1 METEELEEVERFHG
15 KAANGLRKDSPPQ
28 AISCLGLVC
37 EDDSEASDHVTEKE
51 PQTCYI
57 PIRRNSK
64 YYRSIRHRNRGKG
77 RSSSEIQTERVEG
90 SLKNGN
96 TRNELL
102 NKDQLLHLFHKGLSL
117 HVKPDMTAAEEQWI
131 QRLLPSYPGYRG
143 NRPDSP
149 SPATAAESLRG
160 GSSRKSHRSPPEP
173 LLQSLPPPR
182 MELLAA
188 ALSAACALDHEG
200 SAESVAGARAPGS
213 ESPSMAGQISIPEE
227 SPVLSDCPTAFPEAL
242 QMIHPMTADSW
253 KNFIEQIGF
262 LYQEYRDKSTRQEIE
277 NRRLQDSQT
286 DTEECLAT
294 VETSS
299 ETEPTNTVENK
310 AIPQINLLRNTTS
323 RFNLWQDLPEVRSS
337 GVLNILQPD
346 EIKLQEAMFELV
358 TSEASYYKSLNLL
371 VYHFMENERLK
382 KILHP
387 SEAHI
392 LFSNVL
398 DVMAVSERFLL
409 DLEKRV
415 EENIVIS
422 DVCDI
427 VYQHTIN
434 HFSVYVTYVSN
445 QTYQER
451 TYKQVLQDKPAFRE
465 VISQLELDPKCKG
478 LSFSSFLILPF
489 QRITRLKLLVQ
500 NILKKVEEKSE
511 REITALDAHKELETV
526 VKACNEGVRKMSR
539 TEQMISI
546 QKKLEFKIK
555 SVPIISH
562 SRWLLKQ
569 GELQQMNG
577 PKTSRTLRTKKLFRE
592 IYLFLFNDLLVLC
605 RQISGDKYQ
614 VFDSA
619 SRGLLRVEELED
631 QGQSLANVFILR
643 LLENADDREVS
654 YMLKAP
660 TQSEMKRWMIL
671 LAPNR
676 RTKFVSFTSRLMDC
690 PQVQCVHPYVAQQP
704 DELSLEL
711 ADVLNIL
718 EKTDD
723 GWIFGER
730 LHDQERGWFPS
741 SIGEE
746 IMNPKIRSQNL
757 KECFRVHK
765 SDDSQR
771 RKVGSRNRQ

>member
-1 METEELEEVERFHG
+1 
-15 KAANGLRKDSPPQ
+15 
-28 AISCLGLVC
+28 
-37 EDDSEASDHVTEKE
+37 
-51 PQTCYI
+51 
-57 PIRRNSK
+57 
-64 YYRSIRHRNRGKG
+64 
-77 RSSSEIQTERVEG
+77 
-90 SLKNGN
+90 
-96 TRNELL
+96 
-102 NKDQLLHLFHKGLSL
+102 
-117 HVKPDMTAAEEQWI
+117 
-131 QRLLPSYPGYRG
+131 
-143 NRPDSP
+143 
-149 SPATAAESLRG
+149 
-160 GSSRKSHRSPPEP
+160 
-173 LLQSLPPPR
+173 
-182 MELLAA
+182 
-188 ALSAACALDHEG
+188 
-200 SAESVAGARAPGS
+200 
-213 ESPSMAGQISIPEE
+213 
-227 SPVLSDCPTAFPEAL
+227 
-242 QMIHPMTADSW
+242 
-253 KNFIEQIGF
+253 
-262 LYQEYRDKSTRQEIE
+262 
-277 NRRLQDSQT
+277 
-286 DTEECLAT
+286 
-294 VETSS
+294 
-299 ETEPTNTVENK
+299 
-310 AIPQINLLRNTTS
+310 
-323 RFNLWQDLPEVRSS
+323 
-337 GVLNILQPD
+337 
-346 EIKLQEAMFELV
+346 MFELV

-371 VYHFMENERLK
+371 IYHFMENEKLK

-422 DVCDI
+422 DICDI
-427 VYQHTIN
+427 VYHHTVN

-451 TYKQVLQDKPAFRE
+451 ALGVLQDKPAFRE
-465 VISQLELDPKCKG
+465 
-478 LSFSSFLILPF
+478 
-489 QRITRLKLLVQ
+489 

-511 REITALDAHKELETV
+511 REITALEAHKELETV

-592 IYLFLFNDLLVLC
+592 MYLFLFNDLLVLC
-605 RQISGDKYQ
+605 RQITGDKYQ

-619 SRGLLRVEELED
+619 PRGLLRVEELED

-654 YMLKAP
+654 YMLKASS
-660 TQSEMKRWMIL
+660 QSEMKRWMIL

-690 PQVQCVHPYVAQQP
+690 PQIQCVHPYVAQQP

-741 SIGEE
+741 SMGEE
-746 IMNPKIRSQNL
+746 ILNPKIRSQNL

-765 SDDSQR
+765 TDDSQR
-771 RKVGSRNRQ
+771 RKMSSRNKQ

>member
-1 METEELEEVERFHG
+1 M
-15 KAANGLRKDSPPQ
+15 
-28 AISCLGLVC
+28 
-37 EDDSEASDHVTEKE
+37 
-51 PQTCYI
+51 
-57 PIRRNSK
+57 
-64 YYRSIRHRNRGKG
+64 
-77 RSSSEIQTERVEG
+77 G
-90 SLKNGN
+90 SLKNGS

-102 NKDQLLHLFHKGLSL
+102 NKDELLRIFHKGMSL
-117 HVKPDMTAAEEQWI
+117 HVKPNMTTAEEQWL

-149 SPATAAESLRG
+149 SPAPAAESLSSS
-160 GSSRKSHRSPPEP
+160 SSRR
-173 LLQSLPPPR
+173 SLPDSLLLSLPSCPPPH

-200 SAESVAGARAPGS
+200 SAESVAGARSAGS
-213 ESPSMAGQISIPEE
+213 ESPSMDGPLPIPEE
-227 SPVLSDCPTAFPEAL
+227 SPVLQDDPAAFPEGL

-253 KNFIEQIGF
+253 KNFIEQIGL

-277 NRRLQDSQT
+277 TRRLQDSQT
-286 DTEECLAT
+286 DTEDCTAIEETPSEKEAT
-294 VETSS
+294 D
-299 ETEPTNTVENK
+299 TVENK
-310 AIPQINLLRNTTS
+310 AVPQINLLRNSTS

-358 TSEASYYKSLNLL
+358 TSEASYYKSMNLL
-371 VYHFMENERLK
+371 IYHFMENERLK

-392 LFSNVL
+392 LFSNL
-398 DVMAVSERFLL
+398 QDVMAVSERFLL
-409 DLEKRV
+409 DLEKRL

-422 DVCDI
+422 DICDI
-427 VYQHTIN
+427 VYHHTIN

-451 TYKQVLQDKPAFRE
+451 AYKQLLQDKPAFRE
-465 VISQLELDPKCKG
+465 VISQLEMDPKCKG
-478 LSFSSFLILPF
+478 LPFSSFLILPF

-511 REITALDAHKELETV
+511 REITALEAHKELETV

-569 GELQQMNG
+569 GDLQQMNG

-605 RQISGDKYQ
+605 RQIPGDKYQ

-619 SRGLLRVEELED
+619 PRGLLRVEELED

-643 LLENADDREVS
+643 LLENTDDREVS
-654 YMLKAP
+654 YMLKASS
-660 TQSEMKRWMIL
+660 QSEMKRWMIL

-690 PQVQCVHPYVAQQP
+690 PQIQCVHPYVAQQP

-741 SIGEE
+741 SMGEE
-746 IMNPKIRSQNL
+746 ILNPKIRSQNL

-765 SDDSQR
+765 TDDSQR
-771 RKVGSRNRQ
+771 RKMGSRNKQ

>member
-1 METEELEEVERFHG
+1 M
-15 KAANGLRKDSPPQ
+15 
-28 AISCLGLVC
+28 
-37 EDDSEASDHVTEKE
+37 
-51 PQTCYI
+51 
-57 PIRRNSK
+57 
-64 YYRSIRHRNRGKG
+64 
-77 RSSSEIQTERVEG
+77 G

-96 TRNELL
+96 TRNEIL
-102 NKDQLLHLFHKGLSL
+102 NKEELLRIFHKGLSL
-117 HVKPDMTAAEEQWI
+117 HVKPDMTAAEEQWL

-143 NRPDSP
+143 NRPHSP
-149 SPATAAESLRG
+149 SPAPAAESLRG
-160 GSSRKSHRSPPEP
+160 SSSSSRSLQDSLLRS
-173 LLQSLPPPR
+173 LLPSSSSPPR

-200 SAESVAGARAPGS
+200 SAESVTGARPDGS
-213 ESPSMAGQISIPEE
+213 ESPSMAGPVSILEE
-227 SPVLSDCPTAFPEAL
+227 SPVQPDCSAAFPEAL

-253 KNFIEQIGF
+253 KNFIEQIGL
-262 LYQEYRDKSTRQEIE
+262 LYQEYRDKSTRHEIE
-277 NRRLQDSQT
+277 TRRLQDSQT
-286 DTEECLAT
+286 DTEECSVT
-294 VETSS
+294 EETSS
-299 ETEPTNTVENK
+299 EIEPTNSGESK
-310 AIPQINLLRNTTS
+310 AVPQINLLRNSTS

-346 EIKLQEAMFELV
+346 EIKLQEATFELV

-371 VYHFMENERLK
+371 INHFMENERLK

-451 TYKQVLQDKPAFRE
+451 AYKQLLQDKPAFRE

-478 LSFSSFLILPF
+478 LPFSSFLILPF

-511 REITALDAHKELETV
+511 REITALEAHKELETV

-619 SRGLLRVEELED
+619 PRGLLRVEELED

-654 YMLKAP
+654 YMLKASS
-660 TQSEMKRWMIL
+660 QSEMKRWMIL

-741 SIGEE
+741 SMGEE

-771 RKVGSRNRQ
+771 RKMGSRNRQ

>member
-1 METEELEEVERFHG
+1 MEIEELEEVERHSG
-15 KAANGLRKDSPPQ
+15 KSAHGLRKDGSPQ
-28 AISCLGLVC
+28 AISCLDLIC
-37 EDDSEASDHVTEKE
+37 DDESEASDHVTEKE
-51 PQTCYI
+51 PQTHYI
-57 PIRRNSK
+57 PIRRNSR
-64 YYRSIRHRNRGKG
+64 YYRSIRLRNRGKG
-77 RSSSEIQTERVEG
+77 RSSKVQTEHVEG

-96 TRNELL
+96 TRNEIL
-102 NKDQLLHLFHKGLSL
+102 NKEELLRIFHKGLSL
-117 HVKPDMTAAEEQWI
+117 HVKPDMTAAEEQW
-131 QRLLPSYPGYRG
+131 
-143 NRPDSP
+143 
-149 SPATAAESLRG
+149 
-160 GSSRKSHRSPPEP
+160 
-173 LLQSLPPPR
+173 LQ
-182 MELLAA
+182 
-188 ALSAACALDHEG
+188 
-200 SAESVAGARAPGS
+200 S
-213 ESPSMAGQISIPEE
+213 ESPSMAGPVSILEE
-227 SPVLSDCPTAFPEAL
+227 SPVQPDCSAAFPEAL

-253 KNFIEQIGF
+253 KNFIEQIGL
-262 LYQEYRDKSTRQEIE
+262 LYQEYRDKSTRHEIE
-277 NRRLQDSQT
+277 TRRLQDSQT
-286 DTEECLAT
+286 DTEECSVT
-294 VETSS
+294 EETSS
-299 ETEPTNTVENK
+299 EIEPTNSGESK
-310 AIPQINLLRNTTS
+310 AVPQINLLRNSTS

-346 EIKLQEAMFELV
+346 EIKLQEATFELV

-371 VYHFMENERLK
+371 INHFMENERLK

-451 TYKQVLQDKPAFRE
+451 AYKQLLQDKPAFRE

-478 LSFSSFLILPF
+478 LPFSSFLILPF

-511 REITALDAHKELETV
+511 REITALEAHKELETV

-619 SRGLLRVEELED
+619 PRGLLRVEELED

-654 YMLKAP
+654 YMLKASS
-660 TQSEMKRWMIL
+660 QSEMKRWMIL

-741 SIGEE
+741 SMGEE

-771 RKVGSRNRQ
+771 RKMGSRNRQ

>member
-1 METEELEEVERFHG
+1 METEELEEVGRHCM
-15 KAANGLRKDSPPQ
+15 KATSGVRKGNSQQTASQPGV
-28 AISCLGLVC
+28 ISEEEG
-37 EDDSEASDHVTEKE
+37 ADHVTQDRES
-51 PQTCYI
+51 QTHYI
-57 PIRRNSK
+57 AIRRNSK
-64 YYRSIRHRNRGKG
+64 YYRSMRLRSREKERNNREGTHVRH
-77 RSSSEIQTERVEG
+77 VVA
-90 SLKNGN
+90 SLKNGES
-96 TRNELL
+96 RNKPL
-102 NKDQLLHLFHKGLSL
+102 NVDVLSCKGPPLS
-117 HVKPDMTAAEEQWI
+117 VKSEVRASEEQWI
-131 QRLLPSYPGYRG
+131 QRLLPSYPRCRG
-143 NRPDSP
+143 NLPASP
-149 SPATAAESLRG
+149 SPAPPAESL
-160 GSSRKSHRSPPEP
+160 GSRRSEPDSPP
-173 LLQSLPPPR
+173 LLQAR

-188 ALSAACALDHEG
+188 ALGAACALDREG
-200 SAESVAGARAPGS
+200 SAESAAGARPAS
-213 ESPSMAGQISIPEE
+213 RESSSRAGPILIPEE
-227 SPVLSDCPTAFPEAL
+227 SPVLPECPAALPEAL
-242 QMIHPMTADSW
+242 QMIHPMTTDSW
-253 KNFIEQIGF
+253 KNLIEQIGL
-262 LYQEYRDKSTRQEIE
+262 LYQEYRDKSTLQEIE
-277 NRRLQDSQT
+277 TRRLQDSQT
-286 DTEECLAT
+286 DSEECSAGE
-294 VETSS
+294 ETPSKA
-299 ETEPTNTVENK
+299 EPIDTGESRTL
-310 AIPQINLLRNTTS
+310 PQISLLRNSTS
-323 RFNLWQDLPEVRSS
+323 RFNLWQDLPEIRSS

-371 VYHFMENERLK
+371 VSHFMENERLK

-409 DLEKRV
+409 DLEQRV

-427 VYQHTIN
+427 VYQHTVN

-451 TYKQVLQDKPAFRE
+451 AYKQILQDKTAFRE
-465 VISQLELDPKCKG
+465 VISQLEMDPKCKG
-478 LSFSSFLILPF
+478 LPFSSFLILPF

-511 REITALDAHKELETV
+511 RETTALEAHKELETV

-605 RQISGDKYQ
+605 RQIPGDKYQ

-619 SRGLLRVEELED
+619 PRGLLRVEELED

-654 YMLKAP
+654 YMLKASS
-660 TQSEMKRWMIL
+660 QSEMKRWMIS

-718 EKTDD
+718 DKTDD

-741 SIGEE
+741 SMGEE
-746 IMNPKIRSQNL
+746 ILNPKIRSQNL

-771 RKVGSRNRQ
+771 RKLGSRNRQ

>member
-1 METEELEEVERFHG
+1 M
-15 KAANGLRKDSPPQ
+15 DS
-28 AISCLGLVC
+28 LGG
-37 EDDSEASDHVTEKE
+37 EASSRLSAGGHQQAASQQVLTELGSVSDGE
-51 PQTCYI
+51 EESEGANPATQEGNSHTRYI
-57 PIRRNSK
+57 AIQRNSR
-64 YYRSIRHRNRGKG
+64 YYRSMRLPS
-77 RSSSEIQTERVEG
+77 RSKRKTTREAMHGGHAAG
-90 SLKNGN
+90 SL
-96 TRNELL
+96 RNNEPVKEPLNMDVLSHKGSPSPVDSDKTSLEELL
-102 NKDQLLHLFHKGLSL
+102 
-117 HVKPDMTAAEEQWI
+117 I
-131 QRLLPSYPGYRG
+131 QRLLPSYPRYRG
-143 NRPDSP
+143 NRPGSP
-149 SPATAAESLRG
+149 SPAPP
-160 GSSRKSHRSPPEP
+160 PPEP
-173 LLQSLPPPR
+173 LGSRLPPSA

-188 ALSAACALDHEG
+188 ALSAACALDQDDSGREPP
-200 SAESVAGARAPGS
+200 AAA
-213 ESPSMAGQISIPEE
+213 EE
-227 SPVLSDCPTAFPEAL
+227 SPAAAAQVPPPA
-242 QMIHPMTADSW
+242 HPMTADSW
-253 KNFIEQIGF
+253 RNLIEHIGL

-277 NRRLQDSQT
+277 TRRLQDSQT
-286 DTEECLAT
+286 DPEESSPSE
-294 VETSS
+294 ETPS
-299 ETEPTNTVENK
+299 ETEPTSTTESK
-310 AIPQINLLRNTTS
+310 AAPQINLLRNSNS
-323 RFNLWQDLPEVRSS
+323 RFNLWQDLPEIRSS
-337 GVLNILQPD
+337 GVLSILQPD

-371 VYHFMENERLK
+371 VSHFMENERLK
-382 KILHP
+382 KILHQ

-409 DLEKRV
+409 DLEQRV

-427 VYQHTIN
+427 VYQHTVN
-434 HFSVYVTYVSN
+434 HFSVYITYVSN

-451 TYKQVLQDKPAFRE
+451 AYKQLLQDKPAFRE

-511 REITALDAHKELETV
+511 RETTALDAHKELETV

-592 IYLFLFNDLLVLC
+592 IYLFLFNDLLVIC
-605 RQISGDKYQ
+605 RQIPGDKYQ

-619 SRGLLRVEELED
+619 PRGLLRVEELED

-643 LLENADDREVS
+643 LLENADDREAS
-654 YMLKAP
+654 YMLKASS
-660 TQSEMKRWMIL
+660 QSEMKRWMIS

-676 RTKFVSFTSRLMDC
+676 RTKFVSFTSRLVDC
-690 PQVQCVHPYVAQQP
+690 PQIQCVHPYVAQQP

-718 EKTDD
+718 DKTDD

-741 SIGEE
+741 SMGEE
-746 IMNPKIRSQNL
+746 ILNPKIRAQNL

-771 RKVGSRNRQ
+771 RKLGSRNRQ

>member
-1 METEELEEVERFHG
+1 METEELEEVERHCR
-15 KAANGLRKDSPPQ
+15 KATSGVRKGRSQETASQTAVISEDEEEKSEGADDVTHDS
-28 AISCLGLVC
+28 
-37 EDDSEASDHVTEKE
+37 ASPTH
-51 PQTCYI
+51 YI
-57 PIRRNSK
+57 AIRRNSK
-64 YYRSIRHRNRGKG
+64 YYRSMRQKG
-77 RSSSEIQTERVEG
+77 RWKECNNREWGDSRHAVA
-90 SLKNGN
+90 SLKNGDSRSKPL
-96 TRNELL
+96 TVDVLSW
-102 NKDQLLHLFHKGLSL
+102 KGPPAS
-117 HVKPDMTAAEEQWI
+117 VKSEVKVWEEQLI
-131 QRLLPSYPGYRG
+131 QR
-143 NRPDSP
+143 
-149 SPATAAESLRG
+149 
-160 GSSRKSHRSPPEP
+160 
-173 LLQSLPPPR
+173 
-182 MELLAA
+182 
-188 ALSAACALDHEG
+188 
-200 SAESVAGARAPGS
+200 
-213 ESPSMAGQISIPEE
+213 ESPSRVGPMLTPDE
-227 SPVLSDCPTAFPEAL
+227 SPVLSQCPAALPEAL
-242 QMIHPMTADSW
+242 QMIHPMSTDSW
-253 KNFIEQIGF
+253 KTLIEQIGL

-277 NRRLQDSQT
+277 TRRLQDSQT
-286 DTEECLAT
+286 DPEECSASE
-294 VETSS
+294 ETSS
-299 ETEPTNTVENK
+299 EAESTNTAENRTL
-310 AIPQINLLRNTTS
+310 PQISLLRNPTS
-323 RFNLWQDLPEVRSS
+323 RFNLWQDLPEIRSS

-371 VYHFMENERLK
+371 VSHFMENERLK

-409 DLEKRV
+409 DLEQRV

-427 VYQHTIN
+427 VYQHTVN

-451 TYKQVLQDKPAFRE
+451 AYKQLLQDKTAFRE
-465 VISQLELDPKCKG
+465 VISQLEMDPKCKG
-478 LSFSSFLILPF
+478 LPFSSFLILPF

-511 REITALDAHKELETV
+511 RETTALEAHKELETV

-592 IYLFLFNDLLVLC
+592 VYLFLFNDLLVLC
-605 RQISGDKYQ
+605 RQIPGDKYQ

-619 SRGLLRVEELED
+619 PRGLLRVEELED

-654 YMLKAP
+654 YMLKASS
-660 TQSEMKRWMIL
+660 QSEMKRWMIS

-718 EKTDD
+718 DKTDD

-741 SIGEE
+741 SMAEE
-746 IMNPKIRSQNL
+746 ILNPKIRSQNL

-771 RKVGSRNRQ
+771 RKLGSRNRQ

>member
-1 METEELEEVERFHG
+1 METEEQEEVERHCG
-15 KAANGLRKDSPPQ
+15 KSANGLRTDCSPQ
-28 AISCLGLVC
+28 AISCLDLIYD
-37 EDDSEASDHVTEKE
+37 ESEASEHMTEKE
-51 PQTCYI
+51 PQTHYI
-57 PIRRNSK
+57 PIRRNSR
-64 YYRSIRHRNRGKG
+64 YYRSFRHRNRGKAK
-77 RSSSEIQTERVEG
+77 SSKEVQTECFEG

-102 NKDQLLHLFHKGLSL
+102 NKEELLRIFHKGLSL
-117 HVKPDMTAAEEQWI
+117 HVKPDMTATEEQWF

-149 SPATAAESLRG
+149 SPAPAAESLRSSS
-160 GSSRKSHRSPPEP
+160 SSRR
-173 LLQSLPPPR
+173 SLPESLLLSLPSSPPR

-188 ALSAACALDHEG
+188 ALSAACALEHEG
-200 SAESVAGARAPGS
+200 SPESVADGASPPGS
-213 ESPSMAGQISIPEE
+213 ESPSMAGTVSIPEE
-227 SPVLSDCPTAFPEAL
+227 SPVNPDCPAAFPEAL

-253 KNFIEQIGF
+253 KNFIEQIGL
-262 LYQEYRDKSTRQEIE
+262 LYQEYRDKSTREEIE
-277 NRRLQDSQT
+277 TRRLQDSQT
-286 DTEECLAT
+286 DIEECSATEETPL
-294 VETSS
+294 
-299 ETEPTNTVENK
+299 ETEPINTTESRAV
-310 AIPQINLLRNTTS
+310 PQISLLRNSTS

-346 EIKLQEAMFELV
+346 EVKHQEAMFELV

-371 VYHFMENERLK
+371 IYHFMENERLK

-398 DVMAVSERFLL
+398 DVIAVSERFLL

-451 TYKQVLQDKPAFRE
+451 AYKQLLQDKPAFRE
-465 VISQLELDPKCKG
+465 VITQLELDPKCKG
-478 LSFSSFLILPF
+478 LPFSSFLILPF

-511 REITALDAHKELETV
+511 REITALEAHKELETV

-605 RQISGDKYQ
+605 RQITGDKYQ

-619 SRGLLRVEELED
+619 PRGLLRVEELED

-654 YMLKAP
+654 YMLKASS
-660 TQSEMKRWMIL
+660 QSEMKRWMIL

-741 SIGEE
+741 SMGEE

-765 SDDSQR
+765 TDDSQR
-771 RKVGSRNRQ
+771 RKMGSRNRQ

>member
-1 METEELEEVERFHG
+1 
-15 KAANGLRKDSPPQ
+15 
-28 AISCLGLVC
+28 
-37 EDDSEASDHVTEKE
+37 
-51 PQTCYI
+51 
-57 PIRRNSK
+57 
-64 YYRSIRHRNRGKG
+64 
-77 RSSSEIQTERVEG
+77 
-90 SLKNGN
+90 
-96 TRNELL
+96 
-102 NKDQLLHLFHKGLSL
+102 
-117 HVKPDMTAAEEQWI
+117 
-131 QRLLPSYPGYRG
+131 
-143 NRPDSP
+143 
-149 SPATAAESLRG
+149 
-160 GSSRKSHRSPPEP
+160 
-173 LLQSLPPPR
+173 

-200 SAESVAGARAPGS
+200 SAESVAVGRPAGS
-213 ESPSMAGQISIPEE
+213 ESPSMAGPTSFPEE
-227 SPVLSDCPTAFPEAL
+227 TPEQTDCPADFPEAL

-253 KNFIEQIGF
+253 KNFIEQIGL
-262 LYQEYRDKSTRQEIE
+262 LYQEYRDKSTRHEIE
-277 NRRLQDSQT
+277 TRRLQDSQT
-286 DTEECLAT
+286 DTEEGST
-294 VETSS
+294 TEESPT
-299 ETEPTNTVENK
+299 ETETENVLENK
-310 AIPQINLLRNTTS
+310 TVPQINLLRNSTS
-323 RFNLWQDLPEVRSS
+323 RFNLWQDLPEIRSS

-371 VYHFMENERLK
+371 ICHFMENDRLK

-398 DVMAVSERFLL
+398 DVIAVSERFLL

-427 VYQHTIN
+427 VHQHTVSY
-434 HFSVYVTYVSN
+434 FSVYVTYVSN

-451 TYKQVLQDKPAFRE
+451 TYKQLLQDKPAFRE
-465 VISQLELDPKCKG
+465 VILQLELDPKCKG
-478 LSFSSFLILPF
+478 LPFSSFLILPF

-511 REITALDAHKELETV
+511 REITALEAHKELEII

-605 RQISGDKYQ
+605 RQINGDKYQ

-619 SRGLLRVEELED
+619 PRGLLRVEELED

-654 YMLKAP
+654 YMLKALS
-660 TQSEMKRWMIL
+660 QSEMKRWMIL

-676 RTKFVSFTSRLMDC
+676 RTKFVSFTSRLM
-690 PQVQCVHPYVAQQP
+690 VFH
-704 DELSLEL
+704 
-711 ADVLNIL
+711 
-718 EKTDD
+718 TDQD
-723 GWIFGER
+723 FISFSWIFGER

-741 SIGEE
+741 SMGEE

-765 SDDSQR
+765 TDDSQR
-771 RKVGSRNRQ
+771 RKMGSRNRQ

>member
-1 METEELEEVERFHG
+1 MDEHG
-15 KAANGLRKDSPPQ
+15 RGAAHRLSAGGLWQ
-28 AISCLGLVC
+28 GL
-37 EDDSEASDHVTEKE
+37 S
-51 PQTCYI
+51 Q
-57 PIRRNSK
+57 
-64 YYRSIRHRNRGKG
+64 
-77 RSSSEIQTERVEG
+77 RVLRESGSVSEG
-90 SLKNGN
+90 SLKN
-96 TRNELL
+96 NEPVKEPL
-102 NKDQLLHLFHKGLSL
+102 NVLPHQGSPSPANSDKTTLDEL
-117 HVKPDMTAAEEQWI
+117 WI
-131 QRLLPSYPGYRG
+131 QRLLPSCPRYRG
-143 NRPDSP
+143 NLPGCP
-149 SPATAAESLRG
+149 SPAP
-160 GSSRKSHRSPPEP
+160 PPEP
-173 LLQSLPPPR
+173 PGSRPPPSA

-188 ALSAACALDHEG
+188 ALSAACALDQDG
-200 SAESVAGARAPGS
+200 SAGQLGRDAAS
-213 ESPSMAGQISIPEE
+213 EDAAAAAEPPPA
-227 SPVLSDCPTAFPEAL
+227 
-242 QMIHPMTADSW
+242 HPMTADSW
-253 KNFIEQIGF
+253 RNLIEHIGL
-262 LYQEYRDKSTRQEIE
+262 LYQEYRDKSTREEIE

-286 DTEECLAT
+286 DPE
-294 VETSS
+294 ETSPS
-299 ETEPTNTVENK
+299 EETPPEAEPTSTTENK
-310 AIPQINLLRNTTS
+310 APPQISLLRNSNS
-323 RFNLWQDLPEVRSS
+323 RFNLWQDLPEIQSS
-337 GVLNILQPD
+337 GVLSLLQPD

-371 VYHFMENERLK
+371 VSHFMENERLK

-392 LFSNVL
+392 LFSNVM

-409 DLEKRV
+409 DLEQRV

-427 VYQHTIN
+427 VYQHTVN
-434 HFSVYVTYVSN
+434 HFSVYITYVSN

-451 TYKQVLQDKPAFRE
+451 AYKQLLQDKPAFRE

-500 NILKKVEEKSE
+500 NILKKVEEKSD
-511 REITALDAHKELETV
+511 RESTALDAHKELETV

-592 IYLFLFNDLLVLC
+592 IYLFLFNDLLVIC
-605 RQISGDKYQ
+605 RQIPGDKYQ

-619 SRGLLRVEELED
+619 PRGLLRVEELED

-643 LLENADDREVS
+643 LLENADDREAS
-654 YMLKAP
+654 YMLKASS
-660 TQSEMKRWMIL
+660 QSEMKRWMIS

-676 RTKFVSFTSRLMDC
+676 RTKFVSFTSRLVDC
-690 PQVQCVHPYVAQQP
+690 PQIQCVHPYVAQQP

-718 EKTDD
+718 DKTDD

-741 SIGEE
+741 SMGEE
-746 IMNPKIRSQNL
+746 ILNPKIRAQNL

-771 RKVGSRNRQ
+771 RKLGSRNRQ

>member
-1 METEELEEVERFHG
+1 IPHSYL
-15 KAANGLRKDSPPQ
+15 L
-28 AISCLGLVC
+28 CCLLGL
-37 EDDSEASDHVTEKE
+37 
-51 PQTCYI
+51 
-57 PIRRNSK
+57 
-64 YYRSIRHRNRGKG
+64 
-77 RSSSEIQTERVEG
+77 
-90 SLKNGN
+90 
-96 TRNELL
+96 
-102 NKDQLLHLFHKGLSL
+102 
-117 HVKPDMTAAEEQWI
+117 
-131 QRLLPSYPGYRG
+131 
-143 NRPDSP
+143 
-149 SPATAAESLRG
+149 
-160 GSSRKSHRSPPEP
+160 
-173 LLQSLPPPR
+173 
-182 MELLAA
+182 
-188 ALSAACALDHEG
+188 
-200 SAESVAGARAPGS
+200 
-213 ESPSMAGQISIPEE
+213 
-227 SPVLSDCPTAFPEAL
+227 
-242 QMIHPMTADSW
+242 
-253 KNFIEQIGF
+253 

-277 NRRLQDSQT
+277 TRRLQDSQT
-286 DTEECLAT
+286 DPEESSPSE
-294 VETSS
+294 ETPP
-299 ETEPTNTVENK
+299 ETEPASTPESK
-310 AIPQINLLRNTTS
+310 AAPQFNLLRNSNS
-323 RFNLWQDLPEVRSS
+323 RFNLWQDLPEIQSS
-337 GVLNILQPD
+337 GILSILQPD

-358 TSEASYYKSLNLL
+358 TSEASYCKSLNLL
-371 VYHFMENERLK
+371 VSHFMENERLK
-382 KILHP
+382 KILHQ

-398 DVMAVSERFLL
+398 DVKAVSERFLL
-409 DLEKRV
+409 DLERRV

-427 VYQHTIN
+427 VYQHTVD
-434 HFSVYVTYVSN
+434 HFSVYITYVSN

-451 TYKQVLQDKPAFRE
+451 TYKQLLQDKPAFRE
-465 VISQLELDPKCKG
+465 VITQLELDPMCRG

-511 REITALDAHKELETV
+511 RETTALEAHKELETV

-592 IYLFLFNDLLVLC
+592 IYLFLFNDLLVIC
-605 RQISGDKYQ
+605 RGSTGSHMCRAKSPSRVSKY
-614 VFDSA
+614 
-619 SRGLLRVEELED
+619 
-631 QGQSLANVFILR
+631 
-643 LLENADDREVS
+643 
-654 YMLKAP
+654 
-660 TQSEMKRWMIL
+660 MKRWMIS

-676 RTKFVSFTSRLMDC
+676 RTKFVSFTSRLSDC
-690 PQVQCVHPYVAQQP
+690 PQIQCVHPYVAQQP

-718 EKTDD
+718 DKTDD

-746 IMNPKIRSQNL
+746 ILNPKIRAQNL

-771 RKVGSRNRQ
+771 RKLGSRNRQ

>member
-1 METEELEEVERFHG
+1 GDGGARPRWGRPFCPSQDAPRRSLLLSGARTPVAAPFLVKAPEVQFAFCG
-15 KAANGLRKDSPPQ
+15 IVSF
-28 AISCLGLVC
+28 
-37 EDDSEASDHVTEKE
+37 
-51 PQTCYI
+51 
-57 PIRRNSK
+57 
-64 YYRSIRHRNRGKG
+64 
-77 RSSSEIQTERVEG
+77 SSSVY
-90 SLKNGN
+90 K
-96 TRNELL
+96 
-102 NKDQLLHLFHKGLSL
+102 
-117 HVKPDMTAAEEQWI
+117 
-131 QRLLPSYPGYRG
+131 
-143 NRPDSP
+143 
-149 SPATAAESLRG
+149 
-160 GSSRKSHRSPPEP
+160 
-173 LLQSLPPPR
+173 
-182 MELLAA
+182 
-188 ALSAACALDHEG
+188 
-200 SAESVAGARAPGS
+200 S
-213 ESPSMAGQISIPEE
+213 ESPSMAGPTSFPEE
-227 SPVLSDCPTAFPEAL
+227 TPEQTDCPAAFPEAL

-253 KNFIEQIGF
+253 KNFIEEIGL
-262 LYQEYRDKSTRQEIE
+262 LYQEYRDKSTRHEIE
-277 NRRLQDSQT
+277 TRRLQDSQT
-286 DTEECLAT
+286 DTEEGST
-294 VETSS
+294 TEESPT
-299 ETEPTNTVENK
+299 ETETANVLENK
-310 AIPQINLLRNTTS
+310 TVPQINLLRNSTS
-323 RFNLWQDLPEVRSS
+323 RFNLWQDLPEIRSS

-371 VYHFMENERLK
+371 ICHFMENDRLK

-398 DVMAVSERFLL
+398 DVIAVSERFLL

-427 VYQHTIN
+427 VHQHTVSY
-434 HFSVYVTYVSN
+434 FSVYVTYVSN

-451 TYKQVLQDKPAFRE
+451 TYKQLLQDKPGFRE
-465 VISQLELDPKCKG
+465 VILQLELDPKCKG
-478 LSFSSFLILPF
+478 LPFSSFLILPF

-511 REITALDAHKELETV
+511 REITALEAHKELEII

-605 RQISGDKYQ
+605 RQTNGDKYQ

-619 SRGLLRVEELED
+619 PRGLLRVEELED

-654 YMLKAP
+654 YMLKALS
-660 TQSEMKRWMIL
+660 QSEMKRWMIL

-741 SIGEE
+741 SMGEE

-765 SDDSQR
+765 TDDSQR
-771 RKVGSRNRQ
+771 RKMGSRNRQ

>member
-1 METEELEEVERFHG
+1 MKSQNPREHTCCASHRETEEMEERKGHSRKVTS
-15 KAANGLRKDSPPQ
+15 GLRKGTSQHTMSP
-28 AISCLGLVC
+28 SGLVSKGD
-37 EDDSEASDHVTEKE
+37 EKSESPNHATQMEQPKYYVAI
-51 PQTCYI
+51 Q
-57 PIRRNSK
+57 RNSR
-64 YYRSIRHRNRGKG
+64 YYRSMRLPSREKRRNTREAVNAVNV
-77 RSSSEIQTERVEG
+77 SG
-90 SLKNGN
+90 SLKNGDS
-96 TRNELL
+96 RSELV
-102 NKDQLLHLFHKGLSL
+102 NVDGFSHEASPLS
-117 HVKPDMTAAEEQWI
+117 VKPDMTASEEQWI
-131 QRLLPSYPGYRG
+131 QRL
-143 NRPDSP
+143 
-149 SPATAAESLRG
+149 T
-160 GSSRKSHRSPPEP
+160 
-173 LLQSLPPPR
+173 
-182 MELLAA
+182 EL
-188 ALSAACALDHEG
+188 E
-200 SAESVAGARAPGS
+200 AR
-213 ESPSMAGQISIPEE
+213 
-227 SPVLSDCPTAFPEAL
+227 L
-242 QMIHPMTADSW
+242 
-253 KNFIEQIGF
+253 

-277 NRRLQDSQT
+277 TRRLQDSQT
-286 DTEECLAT
+286 DTEECSASE
-294 VETSS
+294 ETPS
-299 ETEPTNTVENK
+299 EAEPTNTVESK
-310 AIPQINLLRNTTS
+310 AVPQISLLRNSTS
-323 RFNLWQDLPEVRSS
+323 RFNLWQDLPEIRSS

-346 EIKLQEAMFELV
+346 EIKLQESMFELV

-371 VYHFMENERLK
+371 VSHFMENERLK
-382 KILHP
+382 KILHQ

-409 DLEKRV
+409 DLEQRV

-427 VYQHTIN
+427 VYQHTVN

-451 TYKQVLQDKPAFRE
+451 AYKQLLQDKPNFRE

-511 REITALDAHKELETV
+511 KEATALEAHKELETV

-592 IYLFLFNDLLVLC
+592 IYLFLFNDLLVIC
-605 RQISGDKYQ
+605 RQIPGDKYQ

-619 SRGLLRVEELED
+619 PRGLLRVEELED

-654 YMLKAP
+654 YMLKASS
-660 TQSEMKRWMIL
+660 QSEMKRWMIS

-676 RTKFVSFTSRLMDC
+676 RTKFVSFTSRLVDC
-690 PQVQCVHPYVAQQP
+690 PQIQCVHPYVAQQP

-718 EKTDD
+718 DKADD

-741 SIGEE
+741 SMGEE
-746 IMNPKIRSQNL
+746 ILNPKIRSQNL

-771 RKVGSRNRQ
+771 RKLGSRNRQ

>member
-1 METEELEEVERFHG
+1 IET
-15 KAANGLRKDSPPQ
+15 
-28 AISCLGLVC
+28 
-37 EDDSEASDHVTEKE
+37 
-51 PQTCYI
+51 
-57 PIRRNSK
+57 
-64 YYRSIRHRNRGKG
+64 
-77 RSSSEIQTERVEG
+77 
-90 SLKNGN
+90 
-96 TRNELL
+96 
-102 NKDQLLHLFHKGLSL
+102 
-117 HVKPDMTAAEEQWI
+117 
-131 QRLLPSYPGYRG
+131 
-143 NRPDSP
+143 
-149 SPATAAESLRG
+149 
-160 GSSRKSHRSPPEP
+160 
-173 LLQSLPPPR
+173 
-182 MELLAA
+182 
-188 ALSAACALDHEG
+188 
-200 SAESVAGARAPGS
+200 
-213 ESPSMAGQISIPEE
+213 
-227 SPVLSDCPTAFPEAL
+227 
-242 QMIHPMTADSW
+242 
-253 KNFIEQIGF
+253 
-262 LYQEYRDKSTRQEIE
+262 
-277 NRRLQDSQT
+277 RRLQDSQT
-286 DTEECLAT
+286 DTEECSASE
-294 VETSS
+294 ETLS
-299 ETEPTNTVENK
+299 EAEPTNTVESK
-310 AIPQINLLRNTTS
+310 AVPQINLLRNSTS
-323 RFNLWQDLPEVRSS
+323 RFNLWQDLPEIRSS

-346 EIKLQEAMFELV
+346 EIKLQESMFELV

-371 VYHFMENERLK
+371 VSHFMENERLK
-382 KILHP
+382 KILHQ

-409 DLEKRV
+409 DLEQRV

-427 VYQHTIN
+427 VYQHTVN

-451 TYKQVLQDKPAFRE
+451 AYKQLLQDKPNFRE

-500 NILKKVEEKSE
+500 VQLIAVSSLSSPCCSG
-511 REITALDAHKELETV
+511 TPLPGCLDHKV

-592 IYLFLFNDLLVLC
+592 IYLFLFNDLLVIC
-605 RQISGDKYQ
+605 RQIPGDKYQ

-619 SRGLLRVEELED
+619 PRGLLRVEELED

-654 YMLKAP
+654 YMLKASS
-660 TQSEMKRWMIL
+660 QSEMKRWMIS

-676 RTKFVSFTSRLMDC
+676 RTKFVSFTSRLVDC
-690 PQVQCVHPYVAQQP
+690 PQIQCVHPYVAQQP

-718 EKTDD
+718 DKADD

-741 SIGEE
+741 SMGEE
-746 IMNPKIRSQNL
+746 ILNPKIRSQNL

-771 RKVGSRNRQ
+771 RKLGSRNRQ

>member
-1 METEELEEVERFHG
+1 MEEHGREATHRLSTGGLWQGHSQHILRESGSVSEGEEESAG
-15 KAANGLRKDSPPQ
+15 ANPVMHEGDLNTQ
-28 AISCLGLVC
+28 YIAI
-37 EDDSEASDHVTEKE
+37 
-51 PQTCYI
+51 Q
-57 PIRRNSK
+57 RNSR
-64 YYRSIRHRNRGKG
+64 YYRSMRMPNRGK
-77 RSSSEIQTERVEG
+77 RKTSREAMHMQHATG
-90 SLKNGN
+90 SLKNYEPIKEPLNVLPHKGSPSPAN
-96 TRNELL
+96 SDPTTLDELL
-102 NKDQLLHLFHKGLSL
+102 
-117 HVKPDMTAAEEQWI
+117 I
-131 QRLLPSYPGYRG
+131 QRLLPSYPRYRG
-143 NRPDSP
+143 NRPGSP
-149 SPATAAESLRG
+149 SPAPLPPL
-160 GSSRKSHRSPPEP
+160 PPE
-173 LLQSLPPPR
+173 LLGSRLPPPA

-188 ALSAACALDHEG
+188 ALSAACAFDQDG
-200 SAESVAGARAPGS
+200 SPGQLSRAPPAA
-213 ESPSMAGQISIPEE
+213 EETPAAG
-227 SPVLSDCPTAFPEAL
+227 TAAPA
-242 QMIHPMTADSW
+242 HPMTADSW
-253 KNFIEQIGF
+253 RNLIEHIGL
-262 LYQEYRDKSTRQEIE
+262 LYQEYRDKSTREEIE
-277 NRRLQDSQT
+277 TRRLQDSQT
-286 DTEECLAT
+286 DPE
-294 VETSS
+294 ETSPS
-299 ETEPTNTVENK
+299 EEAPSEAEPTSTSENK
-310 AIPQINLLRNTTS
+310 APPQINLLRNSNS
-323 RFNLWQDLPEVRSS
+323 RFNLWQDLPEVQNS
-337 GVLNILQPD
+337 GVLSILQPD

-371 VYHFMENERLK
+371 VSHFMENERLK
-382 KILHP
+382 KILHQ

-409 DLEKRV
+409 DLEQRV

-427 VYQHTIN
+427 VYQHTVN
-434 HFSVYVTYVSN
+434 HFSVYITYVSN

-451 TYKQVLQDKPAFRE
+451 TYKQLLQDKPAFRE

-500 NILKKVEEKSE
+500 NILKKVEEKSD
-511 REITALDAHKELETV
+511 RESTALDAHKELETV

-592 IYLFLFNDLLVLC
+592 IYLFLFNDLLVIC
-605 RQISGDKYQ
+605 RQIPGDKYQ

-619 SRGLLRVEELED
+619 PRGLLRVEELED

-643 LLENADDREVS
+643 LLENADDREAS
-654 YMLKAP
+654 YMLKASS
-660 TQSEMKRWMIL
+660 QSEMKRWMIS

-676 RTKFVSFTSRLMDC
+676 RTKFVSFTSRLVDC
-690 PQVQCVHPYVAQQP
+690 PQIQCVHPYVAQQP

-718 EKTDD
+718 DKTDD

-741 SIGEE
+741 SMGEE
-746 IMNPKIRSQNL
+746 ILNPKIRAQNL

-771 RKVGSRNRQ
+771 RKLGSRNRQ

>member
-1 METEELEEVERFHG
+1 MDGHG
-15 KAANGLRKDSPPQ
+15 SEAVGRLSTSGLRQGISQQVLRESGSVSEGEEESEGADLVTHEMDSRTQ
-28 AISCLGLVC
+28 YIAI
-37 EDDSEASDHVTEKE
+37 
-51 PQTCYI
+51 Q
-57 PIRRNSK
+57 RNSR
-64 YYRSIRHRNRGKG
+64 YYRSMRLPSRGKKKTSREAMHMG
-77 RSSSEIQTERVEG
+77 RGTG
-90 SLKNGN
+90 SLKN
-96 TRNELL
+96 NEPTKEPL
-102 NKDQLLHLFHKGLSL
+102 NVLSQKGSPSPVTSDKATLDEL
-117 HVKPDMTAAEEQWI
+117 WI
-131 QRLLPSYPGYRG
+131 QRLLPSYPRYRG
-143 NRPDSP
+143 NRPGSP
-149 SPATAAESLRG
+149 SPAPPPL
-160 GSSRKSHRSPPEP
+160 PPE
-173 LLQSLPPPR
+173 LLGSRLPPPA

-188 ALSAACALDHEG
+188 ALSAACALDQEG
-200 SAESVAGARAPGS
+200 SAGQ
-213 ESPSMAGQISIPEE
+213 PSREPPAAAEE
-227 SPVLSDCPTAFPEAL
+227 SPATEVPPPA
-242 QMIHPMTADSW
+242 HPMTADSW
-253 KNFIEQIGF
+253 RNLIEQIGL

-277 NRRLQDSQT
+277 TRRLQDSQT
-286 DTEECLAT
+286 DPEESSPSEETPSEAEPSSTTE
-294 VETSS
+294 SKGPS
-299 ETEPTNTVENK
+299 
-310 AIPQINLLRNTTS
+310 QISLLRNSNS
-323 RFNLWQDLPEVRSS
+323 RFNLWQDLPEIRSS
-337 GVLNILQPD
+337 GVLSILQPD

-371 VYHFMENERLK
+371 VSHFMENERLK
-382 KILHP
+382 KILHQ

-409 DLEKRV
+409 DLEQRV

-427 VYQHTIN
+427 VYQHTVN
-434 HFSVYVTYVSN
+434 HFSVYITYVSN

-451 TYKQVLQDKPAFRE
+451 AYKQLLQDKPAFRE

-500 NILKKVEEKSE
+500 NILKKVEEKSD
-511 REITALDAHKELETV
+511 RETTALDAHKELETV

-592 IYLFLFNDLLVLC
+592 IYLFLFNDLLVIC
-605 RQISGDKYQ
+605 RQIPGDKYQ

-619 SRGLLRVEELED
+619 PRGLLRVEELED

-643 LLENADDREVS
+643 LLENADEREAS
-654 YMLKAP
+654 YMLKASS
-660 TQSEMKRWMIL
+660 QSEMKRWMIS

-676 RTKFVSFTSRLMDC
+676 RTKFVSFTSRLVDC
-690 PQVQCVHPYVAQQP
+690 PQIQCVHPYVAQQP

-718 EKTDD
+718 DKTDD

-741 SIGEE
+741 SMGEE
-746 IMNPKIRSQNL
+746 ILNPKIRAQNL

-771 RKVGSRNRQ
+771 RKLGSRNRQ

>member
-1 METEELEEVERFHG
+1 MGSLRNEEPAKEPLTMEVLSQKGSAPLANVDMKALEEL
-15 KAANGLRKDSPPQ
+15 
-28 AISCLGLVC
+28 
-37 EDDSEASDHVTEKE
+37 
-51 PQTCYI
+51 
-57 PIRRNSK
+57 
-64 YYRSIRHRNRGKG
+64 
-77 RSSSEIQTERVEG
+77 
-90 SLKNGN
+90 
-96 TRNELL
+96 
-102 NKDQLLHLFHKGLSL
+102 
-117 HVKPDMTAAEEQWI
+117 WI
-131 QRLLPSYPGYRG
+131 QRLLPSYPRYRG
-143 NRPDSP
+143 NRPGSP
-149 SPATAAESLRG
+149 SPAPPPQPQPEPL
-160 GSSRKSHRSPPEP
+160 GSRRSPPA
-173 LLQSLPPPR
+173 

-188 ALSAACALDHEG
+188 ALSAACALDQD
-200 SAESVAGARAPGS
+200 GA
-213 ESPSMAGQISIPEE
+213 AGQPGREPAAAAEE
-227 SPVLSDCPTAFPEAL
+227 SSAAAAAAAAAGDAPPAQPL
-242 QMIHPMTADSW
+242 TADSW
-253 KNFIEQIGF
+253 RNLIEHIGL

-277 NRRLQDSQT
+277 TRRLQDSQT
-286 DTEECLAT
+286 DPEENSASE
-294 VETSS
+294 ETPS
-299 ETEPTNTVENK
+299 ETEAPSITESK
-310 AIPQINLLRNTTS
+310 AAPQISLLRNSNS
-323 RFNLWQDLPEVRSS
+323 RFNLWQDLPEIRSS
-337 GVLNILQPD
+337 GVLSILQPD

-371 VYHFMENERLK
+371 VSHFMENERLK
-382 KILHP
+382 KILHQ

-409 DLEKRV
+409 DLEQRV

-427 VYQHTIN
+427 VYQHTVN
-434 HFSVYVTYVSN
+434 HFSVYITYVSN

-451 TYKQVLQDKPAFRE
+451 AYKQLLQDKPAFRE

-511 REITALDAHKELETV
+511 RETTALDAHKELETV

-592 IYLFLFNDLLVLC
+592 IYLFLFNDLLVIC
-605 RQISGDKYQ
+605 RQIPGDKYQ

-619 SRGLLRVEELED
+619 PRGLLRVEELED

-654 YMLKAP
+654 YMLKASS
-660 TQSEMKRWMIL
+660 QSEMKRWMIS

-676 RTKFVSFTSRLMDC
+676 RTKFVSFTSRLVDC
-690 PQVQCVHPYVAQQP
+690 PQIQCVHPYVAQQP

-718 EKTDD
+718 DKTDD

-741 SIGEE
+741 SMGEE
-746 IMNPKIRSQNL
+746 ILNPKIRAQNL

-771 RKVGSRNRQ
+771 RKLGSRNRQ

>member
-1 METEELEEVERFHG
+1 MFAC
-15 KAANGLRKDSPPQ
+15 KAHS
-28 AISCLGLVC
+28 
-37 EDDSEASDHVTEKE
+37 
-51 PQTCYI
+51 
-57 PIRRNSK
+57 
-64 YYRSIRHRNRGKG
+64 
-77 RSSSEIQTERVEG
+77 G
-90 SLKNGN
+90 SLKN
-96 TRNELL
+96 NEPIKEPL
-102 NKDQLLHLFHKGLSL
+102 NILSHKGSPSPVNSDKTLDEL
-117 HVKPDMTAAEEQWI
+117 WI
-131 QRLLPSYPGYRG
+131 QRLLPSYPRYRG
-143 NRPDSP
+143 NRPGSP
-149 SPATAAESLRG
+149 SPAPPPL
-160 GSSRKSHRSPPEP
+160 PPE
-173 LLQSLPPPR
+173 LLGSRLPPPA

-188 ALSAACALDHEG
+188 ALSAACALDQDG
-200 SAESVAGARAPGS
+200 SAGQPGR
-213 ESPSMAGQISIPEE
+213 EPPAAAEE
-227 SPVLSDCPTAFPEAL
+227 SPAAATAEAPPPA
-242 QMIHPMTADSW
+242 HPMTADSW
-253 KNFIEQIGF
+253 RNLIEHIGL

-277 NRRLQDSQT
+277 TRRLQDSQT
-286 DTEECLAT
+286 DPEERSPSE
-294 VETSS
+294 ETPS
-299 ETEPTNTVENK
+299 EAEPTSTTESK
-310 AIPQINLLRNTTS
+310 APPQISLLRNSNS
-323 RFNLWQDLPEVRSS
+323 RFNLWQDLPEIRSS
-337 GVLNILQPD
+337 GVLSILQPD

-371 VYHFMENERLK
+371 VSHFMENERLK
-382 KILHP
+382 KILHQ

-398 DVMAVSERFLL
+398 DVMAVSER
-409 DLEKRV
+409 
-415 EENIVIS
+415 
-422 DVCDI
+422 
-427 VYQHTIN
+427 
-434 HFSVYVTYVSN
+434 
-445 QTYQER
+445 
-451 TYKQVLQDKPAFRE
+451 QDKPAFRE

-500 NILKKVEEKSE
+500 NILKKVEEKSD
-511 REITALDAHKELETV
+511 RETTALDAHKELETV

-592 IYLFLFNDLLVLC
+592 IYLFLFNDLLVIC
-605 RQISGDKYQ
+605 RQIPGDKYQ

-619 SRGLLRVEELED
+619 PRGLLRVEELED

-643 LLENADDREVS
+643 LLENADDREAS
-654 YMLKAP
+654 YMLKASS
-660 TQSEMKRWMIL
+660 QSEMKRWMIS

-676 RTKFVSFTSRLMDC
+676 RTKFVSFTSRLVDC
-690 PQVQCVHPYVAQQP
+690 PQIQCVHPYVAQQP

-711 ADVLNIL
+711 ADILNIL
-718 EKTDD
+718 DKTDD

-741 SIGEE
+741 SMGEE
-746 IMNPKIRSQNL
+746 ILNPKIRAQNL

-771 RKVGSRNRQ
+771 RKLGSRNRQ